1 MLLGNFLCY
10 NLFMRYR
17 TYEADKYGRITIYP
31 SLDGPTRKRLG
42 ILKTLIKKLI
52 DLVRGI
58 GKKALSEE

>member
-1 MLLGNFLCY
+1 
-10 NLFMRYR
+10 MRYR